1 MAKGDWF
8 YNEDIGDMD
17 REDEE
22 PGCGTKWV
30 CRDCSRHTLSFFY
43 SFLSGLEE
51 PTETDGWSTEE
62 TQVGA
67 YNCPLSSIE

>member
-22 PGCGTKWV
+22 PGCGTLL
-30 CRDCSRHTLSFFY
+30 TFIII
-43 SFLSGLEE
+43 FLVIFLIR
-51 PTETDGWSTEE
+51 
-62 TQVGA
+62 VL
-67 YNCPLSSIE
+67 NK